1 MTIGLTDLLRRTAP
15 MLCVALPLA
24 ACSHDDG
31 ERLAAFVQGNP
42 PPVDTQYAALAMTVA
57 DVPSVEPAAVV
68 EQVAVSS
75 EEANAPEEVA
85 EPTWHLVCPDP
96 YLWRGSMVQDPCWR
110 EYDNQAGTP

>member
-42 PPVDTQYAALAMTVA
+42 PPVDTQYAALAMTVV
-57 DVPSVEPAAVV
+57 DVSSVEPAAVV

-75 EEANAPEEVA
+75 EEATAPEEVA
-85 EPTWHLVCPDP
+85 TVPSSEECPVQA
-96 YLWRGSMVQDPCWR
+96 WRGMLIDCHGFNVGAV
-110 EYDNQAGTP
+110 E